1 MSDEFSLVN
10 AGMSLAFVIYS
21 LFVIVVG
28 MWGHSIL
35 PRSCSDPDVRSN
47 LRGLLVSGFM
57 SLVAFI
63 GYSMCNLICVTKEKL
78 VLPTWLVF
86 FIFGLSLANLIMVG
100 QLQTAMSNSSVCR
113 TTKYDSYKQILTFF
127 SVLSGM
133 TMGISFI
140 GLLYR
145 GYEYQTTLKGKAGA
159 RLEQIELQDKRQQ
172 DQALIEGLKKQIS
185 ELEAENSTEG
195 ERKVL
200 EARLRT
206 LQSRKP
212 GQPAQSGQP
221 EGNMFGPPQ

>member
-10 AGMSLAFVIYS
+10 AGMSIAFVIYS

-63 GYSMCNLICVTKEKL
+63 GYSMCNLICVRKEQM

-145 GYEYQTTLKGKAGA
+145 GYEYQTTLKGKAGT
-159 RLEQIELQDKRQQ
+159 RQRQIEVQEKRQQ
-172 DQALIEGLKKQIS
+172 DQAIIERMKRQIADLKAQ
-185 ELEAENSTEG
+185 NSLEG
-195 ERKVL
+195 ERKAL
-200 EARLRT
+200 EAQ
-206 LQSRKP
+206 LQ
-212 GQPAQSGQP
+212 AVQSGQSAP
-221 EGNMFGPPQ
+221 QPGNMFGPPN